1 MISQLKI
8 SAKYFAGVAFVL
20 AMIGLASCDKSS
32 LDVTSED
39 YFTLGAMDSLHRN
52 GGCGRGSC
60 FEFVYP
66 ITIKFADGTTA
77 EVTSNENLRET
88 IRTWKEANP
97 DATDRPTLVFPLD
110 VLASDGTV
118 TTVASETE
126 FKTLLATCKPTGGK
140 GRGGKGRGHK
150 PGDGGQSC
158 FKLNFPVTVQLPD
171 STTATAADAEALHTI
186 LHNWK
191 KSNPTS
197 RVRPTLVFP
206 ISVTLTDGTTQTVAS
221 KEALAELKESCN
233 D

>member
-8 SAKYFAGVAFVL
+8 SLKFFAGFAFVL
-20 AMIGLASCDKSS
+20 AMLGLASCDKSS

-66 ITIKFADGTTA
+66 ISIKFADGTTTK
-77 EVTSNENLRET
+77 VTSNENMRET

-97 DATDRPTLVFPLD
+97 SATERPTLVFPLD
-110 VLASDGTV
+110 VLAKDGTI
-118 TTVASETE
+118 TSVASEDE
-126 FKTLLATCKPTGGK
+126 FKTLLATCPPQGRGK
-140 GRGGKGRGHK
+140 GRGGRGHK
-150 PGDGGQSC
+150 PGDNGQTC

-171 STTATAADAEALHTI
+171 STTATAADKDALHTI

-191 KSNPTS
+191 KKNPTS
-197 RVRPTLVFP
+197 KVRPSLVFP
-206 ISVTLTDGTTQTVAS
+206 ISVTLTDGTTKSIAN
-221 KEALAELKESCN
+221 KEALTALKESCGN
-233 D
+233 

>member
-8 SAKYFAGVAFVL
+8 SFKFFAGFAFAL

-39 YFTLGAMDSLHRN
+39 YFTLGAMDSLHHD

-66 ITIKFADGTTA
+66 ISIKFADGTTA
-77 EVTSNENLRET
+77 KVTSNENMRET
-88 IRTWKEANP
+88 IRSWKEANST
-97 DATDRPTLVFPLD
+97 ATQRPTLVFPLD
-110 VLASDGTV
+110 VLAKDGTV

-126 FKTLLATCKPTGGK
+126 FKALLATCPPQGRGK
-140 GRGGKGRGHK
+140 GRGGRGHK
-150 PGDGGQSC
+150 PGDHGQTC

-171 STTATAADAEALHTI
+171 STTATAADKDALHTI

-191 KSNPTS
+191 KNNPTS
-197 RVRPTLVFP
+197 KVRPSLVFP
-206 ISVTLTDGTTQTVAS
+206 ISVTLTDGTTQSVAS
-221 KEALAELKESCN
+221 KEALTALKESCGN
-233 D
+233 

>member
-39 YFTLGAMDSLHRN
+39 YFTLSAMDSLHRN

-66 ITIKFADGTTA
+66 ITIEFADGTTA
-77 EVTSNENLRET
+77 EVTSNENMRET

-97 DATDRPTLVFPLD
+97 DATERPSLVFPIE
-110 VLASDGTV
+110 VVATDGTI
-118 TTVASETE
+118 TSVASSEE
-126 FKTLLATCKPTGGK
+126 LKTLLATCSPKGGK
-140 GRGGKGRGHK
+140 GKGRGRGHK
-150 PGDGGQSC
+150 PGDGGQNC
-158 FKLNFPVTVQLPD
+158 FTLNFPVTVQLPD
-171 STTATAADAEALHTI
+171 STTAEAADREALHTI

-197 RVRPTLVFP
+197 RVRPSLVFP